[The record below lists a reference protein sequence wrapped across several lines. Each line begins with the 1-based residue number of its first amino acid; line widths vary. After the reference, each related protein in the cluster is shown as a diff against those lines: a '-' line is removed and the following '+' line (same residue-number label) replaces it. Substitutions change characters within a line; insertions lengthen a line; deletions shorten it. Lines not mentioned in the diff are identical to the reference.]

1 MLPAAPTRVS
11 GLALF
16 IADGSAVVAV
26 SVPGIGVISICFSI
40 GNEKYESRS
49 ESGAQ
54 RTYTTQQQCKNVE
67 QAFGCSGDQC
77 FLGHRFVPRIGLF
90 APDDSTNGGRAM
102 HRRLARLAGALIPA
116 FDWEELHAVGY

>member
-40 GNEKYESRS
+40 GNEKYEGRS
-49 ESGAQ
+49 KSGAQ

-67 QAFGCSGDQC
+67 QAFGCSGNQC
-77 FLGHRFVPRIGLF
+77 FLGHRSVPRIGLF

-102 HRRLARLAGALIPA
+102 HRRLAQLAGALIPVS
-116 FDWEELHAVGY
+116 DQEKLHAVGY